1 MNSWYKGHNLTR
13 PTKGTTNPEEVML
26 NSGVQIK
33 TAEYIIQYYMET
45 VQENDEIHNNC

>member
-13 PTKGTTNPEEVML
+13 PSKDTTNPEKVMV

-45 VQENDEIHNNC
+45 VQENDEIQNNC